1 MQFEFG
7 FRRAPLS
14 ATAKKKKEI
23 GSLLRYLRCCWLSA
37 QMAQQI
43 EFHLLIILAFYFIFF
58 PASFGSR
65 PRTSSGEESQNKN
78 TTVGSKNTS
87 QNVTWFHWFGLYCP
101 WEGGLDGRKGGK
113 IGEKAGGAGRQFM
126 AQRKVNSISVAGLT
140 KVLIQRAK
148 SSCQMIGLGDYLIYI
163 IFIPHKMPMLTWI
176 SAHNWITK

>member
-1 MQFEFG
+1 MCETWYIFFCGWNAVWIWVPSRPFECH
-7 FRRAPLS
+7 S
-14 ATAKKKKEI
+14 EKKKEI

-101 WEGGLDGRKGGK
+101 WEGAGWAERWENRWKSGRGRPAIYGPAE
-113 IGEKAGGAGRQFM
+113 GEFNFCCRPNESFD
-126 AQRKVNSISVAGLT
+126 SESEI
-140 KVLIQRAK
+140 
-148 SSCQMIGLGDYLIYI
+148 
-163 IFIPHKMPMLTWI
+163 
-176 SAHNWITK
+176 